1 MDQHPDP
8 RRLERG
14 FASLQFVLAAALA
27 MLMVVGLVQLVAYQY
42 TRGAVLAALERG
54 ARAGSVAGAGATECV
69 AVVADALAS
78 VVGGL
83 ASSVEFGCSEEGGA
97 IVASA
102 RGSVPGWISSATD
115 LSFSLETWAW
125 REDP

>member
-1 MDQHPDP
+1 
-8 RRLERG
+8 
-14 FASLQFVLAAALA
+14 

-42 TRGAVLAALERG
+42 TRGRCWRRWSA